1 MLVPVRTT
9 IRLPDELYTEV
20 RVQAATQGST
30 VTSFIEEALR
40 EALRRHLDRSSQPPY
55 VVEPYGDG
63 GVQPGVDLDDNAALA
78 ELMDADDRA

>member
-1 MLVPVRTT
+1 MLVHVRTT

-20 RVQAATQGST
+20 RVQAATQGAT

-40 EALRRHLDRSSQPPY
+40 AALRRHLDRATTPAY
-55 VVEPYGDG
+55 VVEPYGSG
-63 GVQPGVDLDDNAALA
+63 GVLPGVDLDDNAALA